1 MRHLRPVLQVLE
13 VFAEAR
19 EIPMPEGSHVLVPVV
34 FAQNQAEGELE
45 GTLHA
50 RTQCVPFVLNKV
62 SFLSLVLTFHRFT
75 LSDSTCLRLEPFN
88 KWLIFRDPL
97 HVCDMWQEL
106 QVLAI
111 SEQTR
116 AL

>member
-19 EIPMPEGSHVLVPVV
+19 QIPVPEGSHVLVPVV

-62 SFLSLVLTFHRFT
+62 GFFVFGTYFSPFHA
-75 LSDSTCLRLEPFN
+75 
-88 KWLIFRDPL
+88 FR
-97 HVCDMWQEL
+97 
-106 QVLAI
+106 
-111 SEQTR
+111 
-116 AL
+116 